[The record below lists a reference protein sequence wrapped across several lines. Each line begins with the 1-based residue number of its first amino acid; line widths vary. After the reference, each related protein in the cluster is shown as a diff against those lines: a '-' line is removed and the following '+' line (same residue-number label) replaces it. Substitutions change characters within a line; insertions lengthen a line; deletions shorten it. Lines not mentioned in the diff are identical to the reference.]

1 MRRNYYTR
9 RRRNARYE
17 SSASTRRRPS
27 AAAGAN
33 PNATIDDP
41 VDAGVPPGPAA
52 VPSPRPSRAQTAPVA
67 PAPATAFAS
76 SSVASSSSPAARRR
90 RRRRRRRAGRACAH
104 GPSTPCALVSC
115 GRRVSARRAAAPN
128 QPTGARCGRNPC
140 DSAARR
146 YATDTTVCSRTASGR
161 AAPTCAGATCHAA
174 ICRRRAVLSRL
185 LTRAASGRVYI
196 ASSRSSA

>member
-90 RRRRRRRAGRACAH
+90 RRRRRAGRACAH

-140 DSAARR
+140 DSTARR
-146 YATDTTVCSRTASGR
+146 YATGTTVCSRTASGR

>member
-67 PAPATAFAS
+67 PAPATAPAS

-90 RRRRRRRAGRACAH
+90 QRRRRAGRACAH

-128 QPTGARCGRNPC
+128 QPTGARCGRTPC

-146 YATDTTVCSRTASGR
+146 CATGTTVCSRTASGR

-174 ICRRRAVLSRL
+174 ICRRWAVLSHL